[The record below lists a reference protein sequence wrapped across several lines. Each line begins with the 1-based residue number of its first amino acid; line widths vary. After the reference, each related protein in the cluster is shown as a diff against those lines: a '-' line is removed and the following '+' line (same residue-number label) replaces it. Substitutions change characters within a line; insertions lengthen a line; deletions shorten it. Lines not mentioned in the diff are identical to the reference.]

1 MTSQTGSIK
10 IALIGGG
17 GVRTPLLIF
26 GIAEAEQLLGA
37 GELALYDPDAGR
49 VRIMAE
55 LGRAIVARLGGQL
68 KIRVAASAEDA
79 IDGASFVL
87 NSIRVGG
94 IASRARDER
103 TAMAHGYPGQETTG
117 PGGVAMALRTVPAAL
132 AYARMVERLSP
143 DAWLIN
149 FTNPAGLV
157 TQAIAQ
163 HTRARVVGICDTP
176 DELFHRIAE
185 ALGAAPDRVYCEY
198 LGLNHLGWVRRV
210 LLDGADVTA
219 ALLEDDSRLA
229 KLYSSGLFEPQ
240 LLRCL
245 RLIPTEYLYFY
256 YCRRRALANQRAAGA
271 TRGEEIVRLNDSLI
285 AALAKHVQLG
295 DVGAGLKVYT
305 AYLNQRSNS
314 YMKLEARGGSAFNEE
329 VIPDQDPFRAA
340 TGYHRIAINVMKAL
354 RGSAPQRIVVNVPN
368 RGAIADI
375 ADEDVVEV
383 PCRIARNAIHREACG
398 SLPEAVRGL
407 VLSVKAYEHAAI
419 EAACSGSQALARK
432 AMLLYPAIGEWEPSE
447 ELLREMARRDASLAY
462 LRDATT
468 GSAGEGAEAAA
479 LEEPAVKSAE

>member
-1 MTSQTGSIK
+1 MAQSGNRK

-26 GIAEAEQLLGA
+26 GVSEAEKDLDA
-37 GELALYDPDAGR
+37 GELALYDPDPDR
-49 VRIMAE
+49 VRVMAE
-55 LGRAIVARLGGQL
+55 LGRALVARQRAAL
-68 KIRVAASAEDA
+68 KIRIAASPQDA
-79 IDGASFVL
+79 IADASYVL

-94 IASRARDER
+94 IRSRAQDER
-103 TAMAHGYPGQETTG
+103 TAMEHGYAGQETTG

-132 AYARMVERLSP
+132 GYARMVETLSP

-163 HTRARVVGICDTP
+163 HTGARVVGICDTP
-176 DELFHRIAE
+176 DELFHRIAG
-185 ALGAAPDRVYCEY
+185 ALGASPDRVCCEY

-219 ALLEDDSRLA
+219 ALLNDDAALTM
-229 KLYSSGLFEPQ
+229 LDPSGLFDHA

-245 RLIPTEYLYFY
+245 GLIPTEYLYFY

-271 TRGEEIVRLNDSLI
+271 TRGEEIVRLNDTLLSTL
-285 AALAKHVQLG
+285 AQQVESGDLDGAL
-295 DVGAGLKVYT
+295 DTYT

-314 YMKLEARGGSAFNEE
+314 YMKLEARGGSAFQEAA
-329 VIPDQDPFRAA
+329 IPEQDPFRAA

-354 RGSAPQRIVVNVPN
+354 SGSEPQRIVVNVQN
-368 RGAIADI
+368 RGAIQDI

-383 PCRIARNAIHREACG
+383 PCRIGHNAIHREACG
-398 SLPEAVRGL
+398 QLPEAVRGL

-419 EAACSGSQALARK
+419 AAACSGSREAAQK
-432 AMLLYPAIGEWEPSE
+432 AMLLYPAIGEWEPSG
-447 ELLREMARRDASLAY
+447 ELLRTLVERDPSLQY
-462 LRDATT
+462 LR
-468 GSAGEGAEAAA
+468 SAYEYTPPED
-479 LEEPAVKSAE
+479 